1 MEPSP
6 QAQPESPAKG
16 AANEK
21 VKPGSIARFK
31 ALSAR
36 LFALDRER
44 FTKALEQDKKER
56 RAKRGR

>member
-6 QAQPESPAKG
+6 APHESPAKDVG
-16 AANEK
+16 NEK
-21 VKPGSIARFK
+21 VRRGSIARFK

-36 LFALDRER
+36 LFAISRKDFVE
-44 FTKALEQDKKER
+44 ALEKDEKER